1 MNDDDFLNDY
11 LRGNR
16 KKMIADF
23 MELIGSPSIRGEAV
37 HGAPYGAEVRCA
49 LDRAAEQARRIFA
62 SKYISRSIKNM
73 VIVTLGKAKR
83 SLGSCR
89 IWMSFL
95 RLVTGARRL
104 LSLILQTVT
113 LSDVVQAMIRADAL
127 LRCMRWMLCKNQGL
141 LEIAGF
147 GWIFG
152 CNEETGMD
160 DVAAFW
166 YSLDGQKPDFT
177 LVRDAFWAIGIG
189 HKGRISL
196 TLGAQVESFHEIIQF
211 SGGDESGA
219 SVPDKAHCT
228 LPYCEEK
235 WFELQKLAPEYGT
248 EICRE
253 GSYICLTARG
263 VSAHPAMPDTGV
275 NAINRLAAL
284 LVAADILPSGDTAIL
299 RTAALVADGFSGA
312 AFDIA
317 GSDALSGSLT
327 CVCVKAR
334 TEHDHLVLS
343 FNIRF
348 CVTMDPNDLEAKLRL
363 HAKDLGFRLVD
374 ILISPAHLYSPDD
387 PMIPVL
393 RSAYHQVTKQAADL
407 YIHPGGT
414 YAALLGSSVI
424 FGNEFRKPSPFGEG
438 RGRAHQ
444 CDEFTSIEDLL
455 LSIRIYFYALLA
467 ASEHLGG
474 SNHA

>member
-1 MNDDDFLNDY
+1 MHCFAVCVGCSAKSGASLNS
-11 LRGNR
+11 R
-16 KKMIADF
+16 
-23 MELIGSPSIRGEAV
+23 
-37 HGAPYGAEVRCA
+37 VR
-49 LDRAAEQARRIFA
+49 L
-62 SKYISRSIKNM
+62 
-73 VIVTLGKAKR
+73 
-83 SLGSCR
+83 
-89 IWMSFL
+89 
-95 RLVTGARRL
+95 
-104 LSLILQTVT
+104 
-113 LSDVVQAMIRADAL
+113 
-127 LRCMRWMLCKNQGL
+127 
-141 LEIAGF
+141 
-147 GWIFG
+147 IFG

-160 DVAAFW
+160 DVAALV
-166 YSLDGQKPDFT
+166 SDGQKPDFT
-177 LVRDAFWAIGIG
+177 LVPDAFWAIGIG

-196 TLGAQVESFHEIIQF
+196 TLECNESFHEIIQF

>member
-1 MNDDDFLNDY
+1 MNYDDFLNDY

-16 KKMIADF
+16 KKMIADL
-23 MELIGSPSIRGEAV
+23 MELIRIPSIRGEAV

-49 LDRAAEQARRIFA
+49 LDRAAEQARRLGLRVYIPEHK
-62 SKYISRSIKNM
+62 KYGYCDIGQGEK
-73 VIVTLGKAKR
+73 IVGIMPHL
-83 SLGSCR
+83 
-89 IWMSFL
+89 
-95 RLVTGARRL
+95 
-104 LSLILQTVT
+104 
-113 LSDVVQAMIRADAL
+113 DVVPALGNWSKAPFEPYITDGYIVGRGSSDDKGGCIASLYALDAL
-127 LRCMRWMLCKNQGL
+127 QKSGASLNSRVRL
-141 LEIAGF
+141 
-147 GWIFG
+147 IFG

-160 DVAAFW
+160 DVAALV
-166 YSLDGQKPDFT
+166 SDGQKPDFT
-177 LVRDAFWAIGIG
+177 LVPDAFWAIGIG

-196 TLGAQVESFHEIIQF
+196 TLECNESFHEIIQF

-438 RGRAHQ
+438 RERAHQ